1 MIKSIISTCTISV
14 QQKLQLSRGAERS
27 QKAFVA
33 LQTLQ
38 EGVSNFSNWKSSY
51 TKWQGN
57 DRNV

>member
-1 MIKSIISTCTISV
+1 MIKSLISTCTISV
-14 QQKLQLSRGAERS
+14 QQKLQISRRAERS

-51 TKWQGN
+51 TK
-57 DRNV
+57 